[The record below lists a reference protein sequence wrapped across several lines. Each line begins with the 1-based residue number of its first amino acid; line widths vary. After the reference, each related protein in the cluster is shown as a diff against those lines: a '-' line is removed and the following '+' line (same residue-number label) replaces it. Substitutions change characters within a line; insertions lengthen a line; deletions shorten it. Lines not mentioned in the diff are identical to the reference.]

1 MILDTIENKDLYT
14 ALSPRIKASFKYLAE
29 TDFSLLA
36 PGRYD
41 IDGSNIYALVQEY
54 QTIPKEQGK
63 WECHKDYID
72 IQYVLSGTEQIG
84 YGNIEGMKIQ
94 TEYNPE
100 KDIAFLSGNG
110 DYLTIGKDTYCIFFP
125 NDAHQPKIAV
135 NNNPEKVRKVVIKIK
150 IN

>member
-1 MILDTIENKDLYT
+1 MILDTIKNKDLYT
-14 ALSPRIKASFKYLAE
+14 ALSPRIKTAFHFLAE

-54 QTIPKEQGK
+54 ETIVKEQGK
-63 WECHKDYID
+63 WECHKNYID

-84 YGNIEGMKIQ
+84 YANLEGMKIQ

-100 KDIAFLSGNG
+100 QDIAFLSGNG
-110 DYLTIGKDTYCIFFP
+110 DYLTVGKDAYCIFFP

-135 NNNPEKVRKVVIKIK
+135 DKPENVRKVVIKIR